1 MHPRRVG
8 PEEFPRWRNLLT
20 IQQESRR
27 ETLTFRFEGDRLVR
41 RHADRSGANEISVP
55 YADID
60 VRNWTTATV
69 DRLRRYRFAVGAFC
83 IVSALL
89 AAAPLLPKA
98 SRATLAVAATVTLA
112 LEIARRRKV
121 FADRYTMFRILEPRT
136 RWKFIKV
143 LHDAKRD
150 RIVGELQ
157 ARWTAVRE
165 ELVRIDFSADPNF
178 EAARFQRLRD
188 RGMVTAEE
196 CDAAI
201 ARIAAAARQPRV
213 AGAAGAPLH

>member
-1 MHPRRVG
+1 MAESV
-8 PEEFPRWRNLLT
+8 T

-112 LEIARRRKV
+112 LGNRPPAQGFRR
-121 FADRYTMFRILEPRT
+121 
-136 RWKFIKV
+136 
-143 LHDAKRD
+143 
-150 RIVGELQ
+150 
-157 ARWTAVRE
+157 
-165 ELVRIDFSADPNF
+165 
-178 EAARFQRLRD
+178 
-188 RGMVTAEE
+188 
-196 CDAAI
+196 
-201 ARIAAAARQPRV
+201 
-213 AGAAGAPLH
+213 PLHHVQNPGASNAVEIHQGPT

>member
-1 MHPRRVG
+1 MA
-8 PEEFPRWRNLLT
+8 ETLT
-20 IQQESRR
+20 IQQDSRR
-27 ETLTFRFEGDRLVR
+27 ETLTFRFEDDRLIR

-69 DRLRRYRFAVGAFC
+69 DRLRRYRFVLWAFC
-83 IVSALL
+83 AISAAL
-89 AAAPLLPKA
+89 AAAPWLPNA
-98 SRATLAVAATVTLA
+98 SRAMLACAALAGLAV
-112 LEIARRRKV
+112 EIARRRNV

-143 LHDAKRD
+143 LHDAKGD
-150 RIVGELQ
+150 RIVGELR
-157 ARWTAVRE
+157 ARWATVRE
-165 ELVRIDFSADPNF
+165 ALVRIDFSADPSH

-188 RGMVTAEE
+188 RGFVTAEE

-201 ARIAAAARQPRV
+201 ARIAAAARQSSFGSA
-213 AGAAGAPLH
+213 AGAARH